1 MATGHSQAPR
11 LGGSCHSMPA
21 DCCHICGFSKRSQR
35 LTLKKKKKKKHES
48 LDISMMTGNL
58 KFLKNFLKS
67 KQNSS
72 AGCQLAAYNMA
83 KLHLFHGYQVWS
95 PALGTVEGHWLYNR

>member
-1 MATGHSQAPR
+1 MATGRSQAPR

-21 DCCHICGFSKRSQR
+21 DCCHIYGFSKRSQR
-35 LTLKKKKKKKHES
+35 LILKKKKKKKERNMKS
-48 LDISMMTGNL
+48 LDISMMTGNV
-58 KFLKNFLKS
+58 KFLKTFLKC

-83 KLHLFHGYQVWS
+83 KLYLFHGYQVWS
-95 PALGTVEGHWLYNR
+95 PALGTFEGH

>member
-1 MATGHSQAPR
+1 
-11 LGGSCHSMPA
+11 
-21 DCCHICGFSKRSQR
+21 
-35 LTLKKKKKKKHES
+35 
-48 LDISMMTGNL
+48 MMTGNL